1 MIIVLI
7 IIALS
12 SIYVLFNWSGG
23 NDEPSTINLNR
34 QSSSID
40 HLDVQVTPLSE
51 EEFEEFL
58 GMVGFLVWPGIENT
72 LEEDFP
78 DGYYGDIALTS
89 PQDVLTAGIH
99 NGSDALDFILK
110 VFYNYEEIPFQVLGA
125 EDYDTEFLFSLE
137 FGYRIDIPFQLDENL
152 GVSDTTSKLTVG
164 VFVAPDRFSMFDDEL
179 FNADYA
185 LALNFEIDYG
195 SDDLLVLPVEEADVI
210 HSEAFTYAGVLVNQ
224 DFAPYDSDLYE
235 GNFRLPPNPVQANPG
250 EEIELAFVANASGII
265 NEPVDSYVIISMLD
279 WHQIDMN
286 GKPYFLVRKEEGNET
301 AGQHGRFS
309 IIAPDEPGFYE
320 FAAIIIPNP
329 TTRRS
334 INNFFPLDAAWR
346 FTIEVLE

>member
-1 MIIVLI
+1 MRNTIDSNKSMVNTFKGKRAMIIVLI

-12 SIYVLFNWSGG
+12 SIYVLFNWGGG
-23 NDEPSTINLNR
+23 NDEPSIINLNR

-40 HLDVQVTPLSE
+40 HLDVQISPLSE

-58 GMVGFLVWPGIENT
+58 GIVGFLVWPGIENT
-72 LEEDFP
+72 LEEDFL
-78 DGYYGDIALTS
+78 DGYYGIS
-89 PQDVLTAGIH
+89 PQDVLTAGIY

-110 VFYNYEEIPFQVLGA
+110 VFYNYEEIPFRVLGA

-137 FGYRIDIPFQLDENL
+137 FGYKIDIPFQLDENL
-152 GVSDTTSKLTVG
+152 DVSDTMSKLTVG

-210 HSEAFTYAGVLVNQ
+210 HSETFTYAGVLVNQ

-235 GNFRLPPNPVQANPG
+235 GNFRLPPN
-250 EEIELAFVANASGII
+250 E
-265 NEPVDSYVIISMLD
+265 
-279 WHQIDMN
+279 W
-286 GKPYFLVRKEEGNET
+286 
-301 AGQHGRFS
+301 
-309 IIAPDEPGFYE
+309 
-320 FAAIIIPNP
+320 
-329 TTRRS
+329 
-334 INNFFPLDAAWR
+334 
-346 FTIEVLE
+346 